1 MKKKLK
7 IITLAIVSV
16 IIISC
21 SDFNLVREF
30 NFTSRNLKDEGGAS
44 KIEKYNVPRSYIS
57 LEDLLIDKKPVG
69 SKIVELYRDELQEKS
84 ERKYLEA
91 VKYYLNGD
99 LKISRIIFDNLLE
112 NLEYFY
118 TDTRVS
124 DSLMLTN
131 FKKEFDDAKLNGN
144 KIDIFDLY
152 ETLYSANN
160 TIDEELNGDIDTE
173 LKVETKSNKSIQ
185 VEQNNSTYL
194 YVKKETAKILSS
206 LGLRS
211 GNKEFVKE
219 VYDSYNAYL
228 GDRLNISEI
237 FVRSQKYKKFIS
249 EILAKEKINRLFFYV
264 PAVMTSYYNGRN
276 NGGIWRLENTK
287 SYRKI
292 RNDVGASTAVV
303 VKKIKKHLKKHNA
316 GWVISE
322 IVKERNY
329 SFDNDFTGK
338 DIYNSDFVDFIAQA
352 IIFEN
357 SDRHGIKDL
366 TTHGVKKDES
376 KYIVNYYKYVKNPQK
391 YASKVSSK
399 LKKNGK
405 KLKKTSRSFVRV
417 TYKVKRGD
425 NLKKIANLFK
435 VSVRD
440 IKKWNPRDTRKK
452 YLQVGATLLI
462 KARKLES
469 YKARRGDTIGKIC
482 AKRKMKHSA
491 FLKINNLRK
500 KVIYKGRSYFVY
512 K

>member
-1 MKKKLK
+1 MS
-7 IITLAIVSV
+7 AILF
-16 IIISC
+16 SC
-21 SDFNLVREF
+21 SNLNFIRDFS
-30 NFTSRNLKDEGGAS
+30 FTSRSQKSGGNKD
-44 KIEKYNVPRSYIS
+44 KIKKESISRSYIS

-84 ERKYLEA
+84 ERKYLKA

-160 TIDEELNGDIDTE
+160 TIDEEQNGDVDVE
-173 LKVETKSNKSIQ
+173 LKVETKSNKTIQ
-185 VEQNNSTYL
+185 IEQNNSAYL
-194 YVKKETAKILSS
+194 FVKKETTNILSS
-206 LGLRS
+206 LGLRP

-219 VYDSYNAYL
+219 VYDSYNDYL
-228 GDRLNISEI
+228 GDRLNISET
-237 FVRSQKYKKFIS
+237 FVRSQKYKKFICG
-249 EILAKEKINRLFFYV
+249 ILAKEKINRLFFYV

-292 RNDVGASTAVV
+292 RNDIGASSAVV
-303 VKKIKKHLKKHNA
+303 VKKIKEHLKKNSA
-316 GWVISE
+316 GRVISE

-329 SFDNDFTGK
+329 GFDNDFTKK
-338 DIYNSDFVDFIAQA
+338 DLYNSDFVDFIAQS
-352 IIFEN
+352 IILEN
-357 SDRHGIKDL
+357 PDKHGIKDL
-366 TTHGVKKDES
+366 TKQGAKKNEA
-376 KYIVNYYKYVKNPQK
+376 KYTTNYYKYVKNPKK

-399 LKKNGK
+399 SKKNNK
-405 KLKKTSRSFVRV
+405 KSRKTSRSFVRI

-452 YLQVGATLLI
+452 YLQVGSALLI

-469 YKARRGDTIGKIC
+469 YKVRRGDTIGKIC
-482 AKRKMKHSA
+482 GKRKMKHSA